1 MHAAEHVHTES
12 GQNASTSPGEQQ
24 AQLAVVLSISSA
36 STTTSGV
43 FRFWMDLSAAALRAA
58 LKAVIASVSCR
69 PLVCSTRGARHTPLR
84 TDIKSSIRIIEVYL
98 VHWIPMIRFEQS
110 ASKEAE
116 GNHIAFSYFIL
127 HTSYFILHTSYFIL
141 HKSYLP
147 VTRQQKNKNKN
158 TLRGAGES
166 WRRDEGET
174 SSAANQRDT

>member
-1 MHAAEHVHTES
+1 MSRGVPCLLMRGGSAWRVGARLQPRSRS
-12 GQNASTSPGEQQ
+12 GCHPNA
-24 AQLAVVLSISSA
+24 V
-36 STTTSGV
+36 
-43 FRFWMDLSAAALRAA
+43 RFWMDFSAAALRAA